1 VRVFRYFG
9 GVPQSCA
16 YDNLKTAVTWVG
28 IGKERK
34 LNSRFIE
41 MRCHYVFNSRFCN
54 VASGN
59 EKGRAENLVKLAQS
73 NFLAGV
79 PSFGSMD
86 DVNSHLEKCCI
97 EDLKRTAPNSTKTR
111 GELFDKEQKALLA
124 ITHGDFEACTKHS
137 TFAGT
142 RTGPVKLSLVQHQTN
157 FYSVPVWRRARKTGP
172 LRQLTGE

>member
-1 VRVFRYFG
+1 MIGNRLVTVHLFCIRLCYSRASFVRAYVSEKLECFLDGHVRAFRYFG

-34 LNSRFIE
+34 LNPRFIE

-97 EDLKRTAPNSTKTR
+97 EDLERTAPNSTKTR
-111 GELFDKEQKALLA
+111 GELFDKEQKALLEIA
-124 ITHGDFEACTKHS
+124 HGDFEACTK
-137 TFAGT
+137 
-142 RTGPVKLSLVQHQTN
+142 RNN
-157 FYSVPVWRRARKTGP
+157 FV
-172 LRQLTGE
+172 